1 MFSNLSEKVLRYF
14 AWAKKLTGS
23 VSAACGQLTLN
34 LTTSSYCC
42 NYTDILGATSELQYC
57 IFFKISHNPPNQG
70 LNYFLWRFN
79 YIVTLTNISHCKSM
93 YKLGRKCHTQNL
105 TIRIHIRPIIVID
118 KLLICLIRDHIQKF
132 KEKIQ

>member
-1 MFSNLSEKVLRYF
+1 MDFNAIFFTNFPKTAHFMEIEMFSNLFEKVLRYF
-14 AWAKKLTGS
+14 AGAKKLTGS

-70 LNYFLWRFN
+70 LNYFF
-79 YIVTLTNISHCKSM
+79 
-93 YKLGRKCHTQNL
+93 
-105 TIRIHIRPIIVID
+105 
-118 KLLICLIRDHIQKF
+118 
-132 KEKIQ
+132 